1 MTTFLGSKGGVG
13 GGAGG
18 GGREGSNPSMDAIV
32 SLVFG
37 SLPCL

>member
-13 GGAGG
+13 GG